1 MAIYIVMGIILVI
14 VGFKMIQIADDRMN
28 DFRIFM
34 PNEIFWRIFA
44 VLTVM
49 SIAALMFGIAVG
61 IYIKSNI

>member
-1 MAIYIVMGIILVI
+1 MAIYIVIGIILVI

-49 SIAALMFGIAVG
+49 SLAALMFGIAVG

>member
-1 MAIYIVMGIILVI
+1 MAIYIVIGIILII

>member
-28 DFRIFM
+28 DRRIFM

-49 SIAALMFGIAVG
+49 SVAALMFGIAVG